1 MEVLI
6 FSYLERYYQQPFKR
20 ASQKILRR
28 YFSMVCRFK
37 GGEWHPFWHLLI
49 DTVAISRYTSYIFF
63 WVGLYCE
70 CFPVMQG
77 FQGGFFCVFI
87 YVAPPGDCFS
97 HFSFLINS
105 GHKFIGFYWF
115 IQMHCHKSYYFTKQY
130 KLIHLFYEAGIDS
143 QYMDII

>member
-49 DTVAISRYTSYIFF
+49 DTVAISRYTTYIFF

-77 FQGGFFCVFI
+77 FSGGFLRLFLHSSPQATV
-87 YVAPPGDCFS
+87 S
-97 HFSFLINS
+97 HIFLSCLILGTNS
-105 GHKFIGFYWF
+105 MAFIG
-115 IQMHCHKSYYFTKQY
+115 SYRCIVTN
-130 KLIHLFYEAGIDS
+130 LIILPNSAN
-143 QYMDII
+143 